1 MHVVFVAPFLME
13 ATLRFVRAAAA
24 LPGVT
29 LSLASQDPL
38 EKLPADLKSSLAG
51 YHQLKDAFDPVAL
64 VAAAASLALSLIHI

>member
-29 LSLASQDPL
+29 LSLASQDPAA
-38 EKLPADLKSSLAG
+38 KLPADLGAELAG
-51 YHQLKDAFDPVAL
+51 
-64 VAAAASLALSLIHI
+64 